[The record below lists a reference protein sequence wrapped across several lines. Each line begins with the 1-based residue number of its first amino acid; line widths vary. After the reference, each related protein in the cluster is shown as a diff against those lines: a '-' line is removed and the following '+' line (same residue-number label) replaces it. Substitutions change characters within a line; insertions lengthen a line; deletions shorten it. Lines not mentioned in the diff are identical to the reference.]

1 MICWQLF
8 YEFLKTGLFAVGGG
22 LATLP
27 FLYDMS
33 LRTGWFSSDDLTN
46 MIAVSES
53 TPGPLGINMAAY
65 TGFLAGGILGA
76 AAAVTGLIFPSVVI
90 IILIAR
96 ILEKM
101 KGNVWIEAAFCGLKP
116 ASFALI
122 ALAWLNVLKLTY
134 HPASLV
140 DQAQAAITPF
150 FWQGLVLA
158 AILFLILRQT
168 KAHPILIILLAAL
181 AGIVFQF

>member
-1 MICWQLF
+1 MIYWQLF

-33 LRTGWFSSDDLTN
+33 SRTGWFSGDDLTN

-65 TGFLAGGILGA
+65 TGFLAGGLFGA

-96 ILEKM
+96 ILTKM
-101 KGNVWIEAAFCGLKP
+101 KDNAWIQAAFCGLKP

-122 ALAWLNVLKLTY
+122 TMAWLNVLKLTY
-134 HPASLV
+134 HPASLLT
-140 DQAQAAITPF
+140 QEQAAAAPF
-150 FWQGLVLA
+150 FWQGLILA
-158 AILFLILRQT
+158 AALFLILRKT
-168 KAHPILIILLAAL
+168 KAHPILIIILAAA
-181 AGIVFQF
+181 AGIVFRF

>member
-1 MICWQLF
+1 MIYWQLF

-33 LRTGWFSSDDLTN
+33 LRTGWFSTDDLTN

-76 AAAVTGLIFPSVVI
+76 AF
-90 IILIAR
+90 R
-96 ILEKM
+96 
-101 KGNVWIEAAFCGLKP
+101 GLKP

-140 DQAQAAITPF
+140 DEVQAAVAPF
-150 FWQGLVLA
+150 FWPGLILA
-158 AILFLILRQT
+158 AILFVILRKT
-168 KAHPILIILLAAL
+168 KAHPILIIILAAA
-181 AGIVFQF
+181 AGVIFRF